1 MTCKWQST
9 LSLDLGSENNIDTL
23 SSWRVSILFFGGTE
37 MAQPEMC
44 ITCKKFIPQKIW
56 ENKVSPFGNPVCLGC
71 WEPCGL
77 DTQGMVYHMPLHE
90 GCTVEL
96 TWEEVYIQD
105 SHHPM
110 A

>member
-1 MTCKWQST
+1 M
-9 LSLDLGSENNIDTL
+9 E
-23 SSWRVSILFFGGTE
+23 
-37 MAQPEMC
+37 QPEMC

-56 ENKVSPFGNPVCLGC
+56 ENYKSPFGNPVCLGC
-71 WEPCGL
+71 KNTCGL
-77 DTQGMVYHMPLHE
+77 DTQGLVYHMPQHE